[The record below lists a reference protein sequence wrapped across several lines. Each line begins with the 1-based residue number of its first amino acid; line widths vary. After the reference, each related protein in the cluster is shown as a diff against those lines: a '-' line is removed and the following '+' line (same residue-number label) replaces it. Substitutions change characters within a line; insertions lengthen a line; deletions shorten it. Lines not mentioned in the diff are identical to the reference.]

1 MKIYQIKKNYRF
13 AELSPK
19 ETLITVIND
28 GFDGKSMADIWGG
41 LQTMTWNFEES
52 KVTCDFPLLY
62 GLIPVMSEKAKKIFA
77 TLIPADFVEYLKI
90 RVEDENYYALNI
102 LKSYDKLLNIGKSKI
117 DYFSN
122 GEIMAIDKYVLNE
135 ISDLSPIFKIT
146 QLKIRAF
153 VTEEF
158 KNIVKKEGLTG
169 LEFEECEVVT
179 KGWFGNIFK

>member
-1 MKIYQIKKNYRF
+1 MKIFQIKKDSNY

-19 ETLITVIND
+19 DELITGINE
-28 GFDGKSMADIWGG
+28 GFEGESISDIWGS
-41 LQTMTWNFEES
+41 LQIMTWNFEES
-52 KVTCDFPLLY
+52 EVKCDFPLLY
-62 GLIPVMSEKAKKIFA
+62 GLIPIMSEKAKKIFA

-102 LKSYDKLLNIGKSKI
+102 LKSYDKLLNTGKSKM

-122 GEIMAIDKYVLNE
+122 GRIMGIDKYVFSE

-146 QLKIRAF
+146 QLKISAF

-158 KNIVKKEGLTG
+158 KNIVEKEGLTG
-169 LEFEECEVVT
+169 LVFEECEVVT